1 MQNQQPPRLPP
12 SKNTSNS
19 IASSPKNSA
28 RRTKRG
34 NSTTKPSTKGLSK
47 LTTSRVTLGGSISH
61 CSSSKTNCNGSCKP
75 KPRPLRFLHFLLR
88 QRRQL
93 HRLARRLEHAIDII
107 LAEGAQFLRVRCGLY
122 PGFGSVCLG
131 GQQARSAQCHDGSC
145 MFEGVHIDSCFLK
158 HNNKTSRVSPTPAEL
173 HLPPTPITQI
183 LHHQRH
189 RHGKSRHGQC
199 HGHL

>member
-1 MQNQQPPRLPP
+1 MPNRTNIRGGPINLITDYSISRSCSIICRTSSPRAYPP

-93 HRLARRLEHAIDII
+93 HRLARRLEHAHHIE
-107 LAEGAQFLRVRCGLY
+107 AVHHHHQEAQQNHPLLPWPHRPAVEQCAHIE
-122 PGFGSVCLG
+122 LG
-131 GQQARSAQCHDGSC
+131 GAS
-145 MFEGVHIDSCFLK
+145 
-158 HNNKTSRVSPTPAEL
+158 TS
-173 HLPPTPITQI
+173 
-183 LHHQRH
+183 
-189 RHGKSRHGQC
+189 SR
-199 HGHL
+199 

>member
-158 HNNKTSRVSPTPAEL
+158 HNNKPRKTTARTASRCRTAPCAARSGPPAAR
-173 HLPPTPITQI
+173 PSGRPA
-183 LHHQRH
+183 
-189 RHGKSRHGQC
+189 
-199 HGHL
+199 